1 MEDKQNESI
10 NKKEK
15 KEKLVGW
22 VTTDDQE
29 KEIVKKREKKDCTTG
44 QQITII

>member
-10 NKKEK
+10 NKKEN

-22 VTTDDQE
+22 GTTDDQE